1 MATQTIPAKSS
12 LIGGSFLLK
21 DTPVSNVFI
30 PEEFTEEQKMILH
43 TVQDFMVK
51 EVQGLGIGRV
61 ASLDAEKDKDLVLS
75 IFKKA
80 SELGLCGVSI
90 DEQYGGMGLDFNTGL
105 LFTEGLAGG
114 FSFATTIGCQTSI
127 GSLPI
132 LWYGTEE
139 QKIKYL
145 PSIASGEKGC
155 SYCLTEPGA
164 GSDANSGKTRAV
176 LNAEG
181 THYILNGQKMWITN
195 GGFAEIFTVFAK
207 IDNDEKLSAFIV
219 EKGFGGIEL
228 GKEEKKMGIKASSTV
243 QVFFHD
249 CKIPKENLL
258 GERGKGFNM
267 ALNILNSGRIKIAA
281 GGVGGMKNGL
291 EKIVEY
297 TTQRIQFNQPIAQF
311 GAMKQKLGIIAT
323 NAFAIESGVYRVGA
337 DVDKKHA
344 ELKAKGSSYNDAKIN
359 AMREYAIECAILK
372 VQGSEAMCNTGDE
385 AIQMFGG
392 MGYSME
398 TGVEM
403 AYRDARITK
412 IYEGTN
418 EINRMLALAEFY
430 KRAFVTKEL
439 NLKKAAKT
447 IPKHIAQNYNPFNGG
462 FLGLEFEF
470 VNNLKSLF
478 MIITGA
484 AGNKLKTK
492 LVEEQ
497 EIVMNLADILAMA
510 FITESAFLRVKKLS
524 EKQATD
530 KTELDIKT
538 KMAQL
543 YLYDALDTSRKAASN
558 AIDSFSSGAEKLVL
572 KRLVRRMLSSYDINP
587 KDMRREVADYVI
599 AKGGL
604 KF

>member
-1 MATQTIPAKSS
+1 MSEKSK
-12 LIGGSFLLK
+12 LIGGSFLFK
-21 DTPVSNVFI
+21 DTSVESVFI
-30 PEEFTEEQKMILH
+30 PEEFTEEQLMILQ
-43 TVQDFMVK
+43 TVQDFMIK

-61 ASLDAEKDKDLVLS
+61 AALDAEKDKDLVLS
-75 IFKKA
+75 VFKKA
-80 SELGLCGVSI
+80 GELGLCGVSI
-90 DEQYGGMGLDFNTGL
+90 DEKYGGMGLDFNTSL

-132 LWYGTEE
+132 LWYRTEA

-145 PSIASGEKGC
+145 PAIASGEKGC

-195 GGFAEIFTVFAK
+195 GGFAEVFTVFAK
-207 IDNDEKLSAFIV
+207 IDEDEKLSAFIV

-243 QVFFHD
+243 QVFFND

-291 EKIVEY
+291 AKILEY
-297 TTQRIQFNQPIAQF
+297 TTTRIQFNQPIAEF
-311 GAMKQKLGIIAT
+311 GAMKQKVGIIAT
-323 NAFAIESGVYRVGA
+323 NTFAIESGVYRIGA
-337 DVDKKHA
+337 EVDKKHA
-344 ELKAKGSSYNDAKIN
+344 ELKESGSSYNDAKIN
-359 AMREYAIECAILK
+359 AMREFAIECAILK

-418 EINRMLALAEFY
+418 EINRMLSLGEFY

-439 NLKKAAKT
+439 NIKEGVVSVLSS
-447 IPKHIAQNYNPFNGG
+447 IAQNYNPFNRGD
-462 FLGLEFEF
+462 LSQEMEF
-470 VNNLKSLF
+470 VNNLKALF
-478 MIITGA
+478 LIITGS
-484 AGNKLKTK
+484 AGNKLKAK
-492 LVEEQ
+492 LVNEQ

-510 FITESAFLRVKKLS
+510 FITESAFLRVKKLN
-524 EKQATD
+524 EKKGID
-530 KTELDIKT
+530 STELAIKT
-538 KMAQL
+538 KMAKL
-543 YLYDALDTSRKAASN
+543 YLYDALDVARKSAHN
-558 AIDSFSSGAEKLVL
+558 AIDSYSSGIEKFIL
-572 KRLVRRMLSSYDINP
+572 KRLVRRMLRTYSINP
-587 KDMRREVADYVI
+587 KDMRREVADYLM
-599 AKGGL
+599 KMGGY

>member
-1 MATQTIPAKSS
+1 MSAKSK

-21 DTPVSNVFI
+21 ETPVADVFI

-51 EVQGLGIGRV
+51 EVHSMGFGKV

-75 IFKKA
+75 VFKKA
-80 SELGLCGVSI
+80 GALGLCGVSI
-90 DEQYGGMGLDFNTGL
+90 DEEYGGMGLDFNTGL

-132 LWYGTEE
+132 LWYGTEA
-139 QKIKYL
+139 QKVKYL
-145 PSIASGEKGC
+145 PEIATGEKGC

-176 LNAEG
+176 LNTEG

-195 GGFAEIFTVFAK
+195 GGFAEVFTVFAK

-291 EKIVEY
+291 DKIVEY
-297 TTQRIQFNQPIAQF
+297 TNQRIQFNQPISQF
-311 GAMKQKLGIIAT
+311 GAMKLKLGIIAT

-344 ELKAKGSSYNDAKIN
+344 ELKASGSSYNDAKIN
-359 AMREYAIECAILK
+359 SMREYAIECAILK
-372 VQGSEAMCNTGDE
+372 IQGSEAMCSTGDE

-392 MGYSME
+392 MGYSQE

-418 EINRMLALAEFY
+418 EINRMLSLGEFY

-439 NLKKAAKT
+439 NLKAAAKT
-447 IPKHIAQNYNPFNGG
+447 VPAAIAQNYNPFNTG
-462 FLGLEFEF
+462 FLATEFEF
-470 VNNLKSLF
+470 VNNLKALF

-492 LVEEQ
+492 LVDEQ

-510 FITESAFLRVKKLS
+510 FISESAFLRVKKLS
-524 EKQATD
+524 QKTDID
-530 KTELDIKT
+530 KTELDVKT
-538 KMAQL
+538 KMAKL
-543 YLYDALDTSRKAASN
+543 YLYDALDVARKSANN
-558 AIDSFSSGAEKLVL
+558 AVDSFSGGIEKMVL
-572 KRLVRRMLSSYDINP
+572 KCLLRRMLRTYRINP
-587 KDMRREVADYVI
+587 KDMRRDVADHI
-599 AKGGL
+599 INKGGY

>member
-1 MATQTIPAKSS
+1 MPAKSK
-12 LIGGSFLLK
+12 LIGGSFLLNE
-21 DTPVSNVFI
+21 TPVADVFI

-51 EVQGLGIGRV
+51 EVHSMGFGKV
-61 ASLDAEKDKDLVLS
+61 ASLDAEKDRDLVLS
-75 IFKKA
+75 VFKKA
-80 SELGLCGVSI
+80 GALGLCGVSI

-132 LWYGTEE
+132 LWYGTEA
-139 QKIKYL
+139 QKVKYL
-145 PSIASGEKGC
+145 PEIATGEKGC

-176 LNAEG
+176 LNTEG

-195 GGFAEIFTVFAK
+195 GGFAEVFTVFAK

-219 EKGFGGIEL
+219 EKSFGGIEL

-291 EKIVEY
+291 DKIVEY
-297 TTQRIQFNQPIAQF
+297 TNQRIQFNQPISQF

-344 ELKAKGSSYNDAKIN
+344 ELKASGSSYNDAKIN

-372 VQGSEAMCNTGDE
+372 IQGSEAMCNTGDE

-392 MGYSME
+392 MGYSQE

-418 EINRMLALAEFY
+418 EINRMLSLGEFY

-439 NLKKAAKT
+439 NLKAAAKT
-447 IPKHIAQNYNPFNGG
+447 VPLAIAQNYNPFNTG
-462 FLGLEFEF
+462 FLATEFEF
-470 VNNLKSLF
+470 VNNLKALF

-492 LVEEQ
+492 LVDEQ

-510 FITESAFLRVKKLS
+510 FISESAFLRIKKLS
-524 EKQATD
+524 ERKDID

-538 KMAQL
+538 KMAKL
-543 YLYDALDTSRKAASN
+543 YLYDALDVARKSANN
-558 AIDSFSSGAEKLVL
+558 AVDSFSGGIEKSIL
-572 KRLVRRMLSSYDINP
+572 KCLMRRMLRTYRINP
-587 KDMRREVADYVI
+587 KDMRRDVADHI
-599 AKGGL
+599 IKKGGY

>member
-1 MATQTIPAKSS
+1 MSEKSK
-12 LIGGSFLLK
+12 LIGGSFLFK
-21 DTPVSNVFI
+21 DTSVESVFI
-30 PEEFTEEQKMILH
+30 PEEFTEEQLMILQ
-43 TVQDFMVK
+43 TVQDFMIK

-61 ASLDAEKDKDLVLS
+61 AALDAEKDKDLVLS
-75 IFKKA
+75 VFKKA
-80 SELGLCGVSI
+80 GELGLCGVSI
-90 DEQYGGMGLDFNTGL
+90 DEKYGGMGLDFNTSL

-132 LWYGTEE
+132 LWYGTEA

-145 PSIASGEKGC
+145 PAIASGEKGC

-195 GGFAEIFTVFAK
+195 GGFAEVFTVFAK
-207 IDNDEKLSAFIV
+207 IDEDEKLSAFIV
-219 EKGFGGIEL
+219 EKDFGGIEL

-243 QVFFHD
+243 QVFFND

-258 GERGKGFNM
+258 GERGKGFNL

-291 EKIVEY
+291 AKILEY
-297 TTQRIQFNQPIAQF
+297 TTTRIQFNQPIAEF
-311 GAMKQKLGIIAT
+311 GAMKQKVGIIAT
-323 NAFAIESGVYRVGA
+323 NTFAIESGVYRIGA
-337 DVDKKHA
+337 EVDKKHA
-344 ELKAKGSSYNDAKIN
+344 ELKESGSSYNDAKIN
-359 AMREYAIECAILK
+359 AMREFAIECAILK

-418 EINRMLALAEFY
+418 EINRMLSLGEFY

-439 NLKKAAKT
+439 NIKEGVVSVLSS
-447 IPKHIAQNYNPFNGG
+447 IAQNYNPFNRGG
-462 FLGLEFEF
+462 LSQEMEF
-470 VNNLKSLF
+470 VNNLKALF
-478 MIITGA
+478 LITTGT
-484 AGNKLKTK
+484 AGNKLKAK
-492 LVEEQ
+492 LVNEQ

-510 FITESAFLRVKKLS
+510 FITESAFLRVKKLN
-524 EKQATD
+524 EKKGID
-530 KTELDIKT
+530 STELTIKT
-538 KMAQL
+538 KMAKL
-543 YLYDALDTSRKAASN
+543 YLYDALDVARKSAHN
-558 AIDSFSSGAEKLVL
+558 AIDSYSSGIEKFIL
-572 KRLVRRMLSSYDINP
+572 KRLVRRMLRTYSINP
-587 KDMRREVADYVI
+587 KDMRREVAEYLM
-599 AKGGL
+599 KQGGY